1 MDKRQIPLQK
11 VLDNILAVCNA
22 NGVWY
27 NLEKIVGEDVGARIR
42 IAHVRPENK
51 INYLMAITAG
61 THTNRDED
69 IVEEEYLLEIDWE
82 GSKWE
87 QKFTVTV
94 KSNNN
99 VLAGIKSQ
107 LEDATTK

>member
-1 MDKRQIPLQK
+1 MDKPQIPLQK
-11 VLDNILAVCNA
+11 ILDNILAVCNT

-42 IAHVRPENK
+42 IAYVRPENK
-51 INYLMAITAG
+51 IHYLMALTAG

-69 IVEEEYLLEIDWE
+69 IVEEEYLLEIDWG

-87 QKFTVTV
+87 HKFTITV
-94 KSNNN
+94 NSNSG
-99 VLAGIKSQ
+99 VLAGIKNQ
-107 LEDATTK
+107 LEAATTE